1 MNLPNYFLAD
11 LPPEADVTPEL
22 LTEAC
27 QNLKRNRD
35 EYLARR
41 STESLLEVFHELG
54 QSWLNPAFPFRQ
66 KALEFGPAATGFS
79 RATLAAGI
87 DRFFA
92 ELTGGKLHDLIAQDL
107 GHEQRLDDLVAN
119 TLERKSSRL
128 GLVRGPNL
136 IAHICAGNIPSPALR
151 SIVLGFLVRSAQV
164 VKCAS
169 GATLLPRLF
178 AHSIYEIE
186 PKLGACLEI
195 AEWPGGRAPLETALF
210 QEADCVT
217 ATGADETLAA
227 IKSRLPIRVRFLG
240 YGHRLSFGYV
250 TQEVLSQI
258 KLASVAAHAAADVAA
273 WNQLGCLSPHV
284 IYVECGGR
292 ASPEQFAEALAIELA
307 RRETIEPRGP
317 VTVETA
323 AAIATRRAFYEVRAA
338 HGPETRCWFS
348 KESTAWSVVY
358 EADPRFQR
366 SCLHRFVYVKS
377 VANLK
382 EALQAAD
389 DIRAKV
395 STVGLAAPESRALEI
410 ARELAGWGV
419 TRVCPL
425 GQMQNPSLSWR
436 HDGRPSLAD
445 LVTWTDWEHEI
456 YAS

>member
-11 LPPEADVTPEL
+11 LPPEAKLSPEL
-22 LTEAC
+22 LADAC

-54 QSWLNPAFPFRQ
+54 RSWLNPEFPFRR

-79 RATLAAGI
+79 QATLAAGL

-92 ELTGGKLHDLIAQDL
+92 QLTGEKLQALIAQDL
-107 GHEQRLDDLVAN
+107 GHELRLDDLVAN
-119 TLERKSSRL
+119 PGEGKSSRRAL
-128 GLVRGPNL
+128 ARGPGL
-136 IAHICAGNIPSPALR
+136 IAHVCAGNIPCPTLL

-169 GATLLPRLF
+169 GTTLLPRLL
-178 AHSIYEIE
+178 AHSLYEVE

-195 AEWPGGRAPLETALF
+195 AEWPGGRDALEAALF

-227 IKSRLPIRVRFLG
+227 IKSRLPVQVRFLG

-250 TQEVLSQI
+250 AQEVLSHI
-258 KLASVAAHAAADVAA
+258 NLATTASHAAADVAA
-273 WNQLGCLSPHV
+273 WDQLGCLSPHV

-292 ASPEQFAEALAIELA
+292 ASPEQFAEALALELA
-307 RRETIEPRGP
+307 KREAIEPRGAAP
-317 VTVETA
+317 TEIA

-338 HGPETRCWFS
+338 HDPGTRCWFS
-348 KESTAWSVVY
+348 KESTVWSVVY
-358 EADPRFQR
+358 EADPRFQV

-389 DIRAKV
+389 DVRTKV
-395 STVGLAAPESRALEI
+395 STVGVAAPESRAHEI
-410 ARELAGWGV
+410 ARELAQWGV
-419 TRVCPL
+419 SRVCPL
-425 GQMQNPSLSWR
+425 GQMQNPPLAWR

-445 LVTWTDWEHEI
+445 LVTWMDWEQ
-456 YAS
+456 